1 MSRQPRRYDVVVVG
15 GGVGGYPAA
24 IKLARHGYKVALIE
38 EKFLGGECTNYG
50 CVPSKAFYRIAH
62 AVESLEKIACRV
74 TGITGKKLGEWA
86 ESIVLK
92 IRNGLSYLLEKYG
105 INYYNDHAVLKDP
118 NGRIRLASGEEIFGK
133 YTILA
138 PGTDPRPLPGIGF
151 DGESIISNR
160 EVFYLEE
167 LPSSILIVGAGV
179 IGVEIAYALS
189 SLGVDV
195 YLVEALPRVLPV
207 MDPDISRAM
216 DKFLRSKG
224 VRIYKGTTLQA
235 VEKRNKELEA
245 KLSTGETIN
254 VEKILVAIGRVP
266 KSREAGVELAGVD
279 TDRKGFILVDESY
292 RTSNPRIYAAGDA
305 IGPPLLAH
313 KAMVESVL
321 IADAIMGKKITKLE
335 PASIPTTIFSGLE
348 IATIGY
354 SEEEL
359 KSKGIK
365 YKRIRMP
372 LASLSA
378 VAVKDGD
385 LGFVKILVDKEAK
398 NKIYGIQIVS
408 PNASEVISSFIP
420 IYLGRIQLEEAAY
433 YPYPHLTVSE
443 AVREFAEYLLGE
455 PVHFFIKK

>member
-1 MSRQPRRYDVVVVG
+1 
-15 GGVGGYPAA
+15 
-24 IKLARHGYKVALIE
+24 
-38 EKFLGGECTNYG
+38 
-50 CVPSKAFYRIAH
+50 
-62 AVESLEKIACRV
+62 
-74 TGITGKKLGEWA
+74 
-86 ESIVLK
+86 
-92 IRNGLSYLLEKYG
+92 
-105 INYYNDHAVLKDP
+105 
-118 NGRIRLASGEEIFGK
+118 
-133 YTILA
+133 
-138 PGTDPRPLPGIGF
+138 
-151 DGESIISNR
+151 
-160 EVFYLEE
+160 
-167 LPSSILIVGAGV
+167 
-179 IGVEIAYALS
+179 
-189 SLGVDV
+189 
-195 YLVEALPRVLPV
+195 

-235 VEKRNKELEA
+235 VEKKNKELEA

-292 RTSNPRIYAAGDA
+292 RTSNPRIYAAGDV